1 MADSKL
7 HSKVSMILKEIPTLL
22 LLLYSFL
29 LAALLISTAADLRFR
44 RIPNIVTF
52 STIVIALLLHSL
64 HAGLAGLLFSL
75 KGLGLGFCL
84 LLLPHL
90 LGGIGAGDVKLMAA
104 VGAVLGVEQTL
115 LAFLIIAIIG
125 GLTSLVMLAS
135 RRQLRATMR
144 QMASSF
150 FIFCGGAGLSVFKV
164 DRATLRRD
172 GIPYGAV
179 IAGGTVVFFVYQLV
193 VGKGLP
199 VLVP

>member
-1 MADSKL
+1 
-7 HSKVSMILKEIPTLL
+7 MILQGLPTLL
-22 LLLYSFL
+22 LLLYGYL
-29 LAALLISTAADLRFR
+29 LAALAYLHRNRSALSSNSQF
-44 RIPNIVTF
+44 VTF
-52 STIVIALLLHSL
+52 STIVLALLLYSL
-64 HAGLAGLLFSL
+64 HAGLTGLLFSL
-75 KGLGLGFCL
+75 KGLGVGFCL

-104 VGAVLGVEQTL
+104 VGAVLGVEQTF

-125 GLTSLVMLAS
+125 GLTSLAMLAA
-135 RRQLRATMR
+135 RRQLWATLR
-144 QMASSF
+144 HMASSF

-164 DRATLRRD
+164 DRETLRQD